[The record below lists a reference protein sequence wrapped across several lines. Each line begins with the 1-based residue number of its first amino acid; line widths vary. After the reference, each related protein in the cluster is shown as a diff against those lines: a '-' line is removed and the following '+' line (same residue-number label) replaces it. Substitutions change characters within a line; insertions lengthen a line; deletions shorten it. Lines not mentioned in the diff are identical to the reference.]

1 VDSIRKTNEVTHLKD
16 YDRIIFVD
24 SDDTARSVMA
34 AALMKKQDLLSEP
47 QIFSRGLVVLFPAP
61 VNQKVVAIMASHD
74 LDVTDHQAA
83 QLSPEDVTARTLIL
97 VMEESQRNKVSELLS
112 GSAELYTIS
121 EFTGFSGDIEPLF
134 GAELSEYGKCY
145 ELLNELVRIAAARIN
160 EEEEN

>member
-1 VDSIRKTNEVTHLKD
+1 LKV

-47 QIFSRGLVVLFPAP
+47 QIFSRGLVALFPAP
-61 VNQKVVAIMASHD
+61 VNQKVEAIMKSHD
-74 LDVTDHQAA
+74 LDVTDHRAT
-83 QLSPEDVTARTLIL
+83 QLSSADITPRTLVL
-97 VMEESQRNKVSELLS
+97 VMEESQRNKVSELIS
-112 GSAELYTIS
+112 GATELYTIS

>member
-1 VDSIRKTNEVTHLKD
+1 MKN

-61 VNQKVVAIMASHD
+61 VNQKVEAIMKSHD
-74 LDVTDHQAA
+74 LDVSDHRAT
-83 QLSPEDVTARTLIL
+83 QLSFSDITPRTLIL
-97 VMEESQRNKVSELLS
+97 VMEESQRNKVSELIS
-112 GSAELYTIS
+112 GDAELYTIS

-145 ELLNELVRIAAARIN
+145 ELLNELVKIAAVRIN
-160 EEEEN
+160 EEEEK

>member
-1 VDSIRKTNEVTHLKD
+1 MKD

-34 AALMKKQDLLSEP
+34 AALMRRHDLLSEP
-47 QIFSRGLVVLFPAP
+47 QILSRGLVVLFPAP
-61 VNQKVVAIMASHD
+61 VNQKVEAIMASHD
-74 LDVTDHQAA
+74 LDVTAHQAQ
-83 QLSPEDVTARTLIL
+83 QLSGEDVTPRTLIL
-97 VMEESQRNKVSELLS
+97 VMEESQRSKVSELIS
-112 GSAELYTIS
+112 GPAEVHTIS

-145 ELLNELVRIAAARIN
+145 DLLNELIRIAAARIN